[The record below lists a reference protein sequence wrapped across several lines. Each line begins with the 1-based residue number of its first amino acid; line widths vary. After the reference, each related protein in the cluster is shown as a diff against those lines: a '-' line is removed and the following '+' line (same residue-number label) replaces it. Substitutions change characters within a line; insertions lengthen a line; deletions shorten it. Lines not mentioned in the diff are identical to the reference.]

1 MIKTAP
7 PKIMDMMNLFK
18 INSDNLIYPNKDK
31 MNDTDIVNVI
41 SVPIFEPVDVFSSSD
56 SESVG

>member
-7 PKIMDMMNLFK
+7 PKIIDMINLFK
-18 INSDNLIYPNKDK
+18 INSDSLIYPNKDK

-41 SVPIFEPVDVFSSSD
+41 RVPILEPVDVFSSSEG
-56 SESVG
+56 ESVG